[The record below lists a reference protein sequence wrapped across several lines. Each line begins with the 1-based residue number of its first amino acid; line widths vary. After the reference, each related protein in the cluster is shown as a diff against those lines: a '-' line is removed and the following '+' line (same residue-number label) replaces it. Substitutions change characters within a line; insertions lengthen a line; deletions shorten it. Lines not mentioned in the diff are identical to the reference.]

1 MALGFKENFLW
12 GGAISANQVEGAYL
26 EGGKGLSTADVLP
39 RGMMSAP
46 VIPTE
51 GDYQSHTGID
61 FYHRYKEDIKLFKE
75 LGFKCLRLSIAW
87 SRIFPNGDEEIPN
100 EEGLEFY
107 DNVFDELIAN
117 GIEPVVTLSHYEMPL
132 GLSSNYGG
140 FANRKLIGFFERY
153 ARAVFT
159 RYKDKVKY
167 WMTFNE
173 INSITVM
180 RFTCGGIIPKE
191 GENPRQLSYEAAHN
205 QLVASA
211 LAVKACH
218 EIVDGGKIGCMINYG
233 CVYPMTCNPLD
244 ALDALDKDR
253 RTLFF
258 SDVQVRGK
266 YPGYQKRFFRENNI
280 SINISEEDEKIL
292 KENTVDFVGMSY
304 YMSRVASTDSEKIE
318 KAEGNIFKML
328 KNPYLKASEWGWQID
343 PEGLRYSLNTLYD
356 RYEVPIFIVENG
368 LGAVDVV
375 EEDGSI
381 KDDYRIDY
389 LREHINAM
397 KEAVNDGVDLIGYTA
412 WGPID
417 LVSASTGEMKKR
429 YGFIYVDKDDDG
441 NGTLERRKKKSFNWY
456 KEVIESNGE
465 NL

>member
-1 MALGFKENFLW
+1 
-12 GGAISANQVEGAYL
+12 
-26 EGGKGLSTADVLP
+26 
-39 RGMMSAP
+39 
-46 VIPTE
+46 
-51 GDYQSHTGID
+51 
-61 FYHRYKEDIKLFKE
+61 
-75 LGFKCLRLSIAW
+75 
-87 SRIFPNGDEEIPN
+87 
-100 EEGLEFY
+100 
-107 DNVFDELIAN
+107 
-117 GIEPVVTLSHYEMPL
+117 
-132 GLSSNYGG
+132 
-140 FANRKLIGFFERY
+140 
-153 ARAVFT
+153 
-159 RYKDKVKY
+159 
-167 WMTFNE
+167 MTFNE

-191 GENPRQLSYEAAHN
+191 GENPRQLSYEGAHN

-258 SDVQVRGK
+258 ADVQIRGK
-266 YPGYQKRFFRENNI
+266 YPNYQKRFFRENNI
-280 SINISEEDEKIL
+280 SIGISEEDEKIL
-292 KENTVDFVGMSY
+292 RENTVDFLGMSY
-304 YMSRVASTDSEKIE
+304 YMSRVASTDAEHLE
-318 KAEGNIFKML
+318 KAEGNIFKMV
-328 KNPYLKASEWGWQID
+328 KNPYLKSSEWGWQID
-343 PEGLRYSLNTLYD
+343 PEGLRFSLNTLYD

-381 KDDYRIDY
+381 NDDYRIDY
-389 LREHINAM
+389 LRKHISAM
-397 KEAVNDGVDLIGYTA
+397 KEAVNDGVDLIGYTS

-429 YGFIYVDKDDDG
+429 YGFIYVDKDDEG

-465 NL
+465 KL

>member
-1 MALGFKENFLW
+1 MSLGFKDNFLW

-26 EGGKGLSTADVLP
+26 EDGKGLSIADVLP
-39 RGMMSAP
+39 GGMVTVP
-46 VIPTE
+46 VIPPVGE
-51 GDYQSHTGID
+51 YPSHTGID
-61 FYHRYKEDIKLFKE
+61 FYNKYKEDIGLFKE
-75 LGFKCLRLSIAW
+75 MGFKCLRISIAW

-100 EEGLEFY
+100 EEGLKFY
-107 DNVFDELIAN
+107 DNLLDELIKN

-132 GLSSNYGG
+132 GLHTNYGG
-140 FANRKLIGFFERY
+140 FTNKKLIIFFERY
-153 ARAVFT
+153 ARVVFT

-167 WMTFNE
+167 WLTFNE
-173 INSITVM
+173 INSIVVM
-180 RFTCGGIIPKE
+180 RFTCGGIIPKS
-191 GENPRQLSYEAAHN
+191 GENPRQLSYEGAHN

-218 EIVDGGKIGCMINYG
+218 EIIEDGKIGCMINYG
-233 CVYPMTCNPLD
+233 CIYPMTCNPLD
-244 ALDALDKDR
+244 ALEALDKDR

-266 YPGYQKRFFRENNI
+266 YPKYQERFFRENNI
-280 SINISEEDEKIL
+280 SINITEEEKIIL
-292 KENTVDFVGMSY
+292 KENTVDFIGISY
-304 YMSRVASTDSEKIE
+304 YMSRVASTDSEHLE

-343 PEGLRYSLNTLYD
+343 PEGFRYSLNTLYD
-356 RYEVPIFIVENG
+356 RYELPIFVVENG

-381 KDDYRIDY
+381 NDDYRIEY

-397 KEAVNDGVDLIGYTA
+397 KEAVCDGVDIMGYTT

-441 NGTLERRKKKSFNWY
+441 NGTLERRKKKSFDWY
-456 KEVIESNGE
+456 KKVIGSNGN

>member
-1 MALGFKENFLW
+1 MTLGFKENFLW

-39 RGMMSAP
+39 KGMISSP
-46 VIPTE
+46 VIPPE
-51 GDYQSHTGID
+51 GDYPIHTAID

-87 SRIFPNGDEEIPN
+87 SRIFPNGDEETPN
-100 EEGLEFY
+100 EEGLKFY
-107 DNVFDELIAN
+107 DDVFDELISN

-132 GLSSNYGG
+132 GLCIKYGG
-140 FANRKLIGFFERY
+140 FTNRKLIGFFERY
-153 ARAVFT
+153 VKAVFT

-191 GENPRQLSYEAAHN
+191 GENLRQLSYEGAHN

-218 EIVDGGKIGCMINYG
+218 EIVEGGKIGCMINYG

-258 SDVQVRGK
+258 ADVQIRGK
-266 YPGYQKRFFRENNI
+266 YPNYQKRFFRENNI
-280 SINISEEDEKIL
+280 SIEISEEDEKIL
-292 KENTVDFVGMSY
+292 RENTVDFLGMSY
-304 YMSRVASTDSEKIE
+304 YMSRVASTDAEHLEKQKEI
-318 KAEGNIFKML
+318 
-328 KNPYLKASEWGWQID
+328 YLKWLKI
-343 PEGLRYSLNTLYD
+343 LILNHQ
-356 RYEVPIFIVENG
+356 NG
-368 LGAVDVV
+368 
-375 EEDGSI
+375 DG
-381 KDDYRIDY
+381 K
-389 LREHINAM
+389 
-397 KEAVNDGVDLIGYTA
+397 
-412 WGPID
+412 
-417 LVSASTGEMKKR
+417 
-429 YGFIYVDKDDDG
+429 
-441 NGTLERRKKKSFNWY
+441 
-456 KEVIESNGE
+456 
-465 NL
+465 